1 MGKRAKISVIGA
13 GRVGEHVALFCAI
26 KELGDVVLYD
36 IVENMPQGKALDL
49 YQTMPLGGWDSKIY
63 GTNSYEDIKDS
74 DIVVITAGFP
84 RKPGMSRDDLLKA
97 NADIVKVAAENV
109 AKYAPNSFIIVVTNP
124 LDAMT
129 QLAWHVSGF
138 PKNRVMGQAGNLD
151 SARFCAF
158 ISMELNVSVRDVQAL
173 VLGGH
178 GDDMVPLPKYTVVNG
193 VTVDQLIP
201 PDRLQALIERTRFG
215 GGEIVKLLGYS
226 AYYAPALATVKM
238 VEAILKDQKSL
249 QACAAYCEGEYG
261 INGVYCG
268 VPCILGANGVEKIV
282 EIQLTKE
289 ELEALQA
296 SAGRVKGLVD
306 QLREFGYI
314 K

>member
-1 MGKRAKISVIGA
+1 MAKRTKISVIGA
-13 GRVGEHVALFCAI
+13 GRVGEHVALFAAM
-26 KELGDVVLYD
+26 KELGDIVLYD

-49 YQTMPLGGWDSKIY
+49 YQTMPLGGWDSRIY
-63 GTNSYEDIKDS
+63 GTNSYEDIADS

-97 NADIVKVAAENV
+97 NADIVKTAAENA

-158 ISMELNVSVRDVQAL
+158 ISMELGVSVKDITAL

-178 GDDMVPLPKYTVVNG
+178 GDDMVPLPKRTVVKG
-193 VTVDQLIP
+193 VAVDELIP
-201 PDRLQALIERTRFG
+201 KDRLDAIIERTKYG

-238 VEAILKDQKSL
+238 VEAIVKDEKSI
-249 QACAAYCEGEYG
+249 QACSVLCEGEYG

-268 VPCILGANGVEKIV
+268 VPCVLGANGVEKIV
-282 EIQLTKE
+282 EIELTKE
-289 ELEALQA
+289 ELEMLQA
-296 SAGRVKGLVD
+296 SAGRVKALVD
-306 QLREFGYI
+306 QLKEFGYI